1 MLGRA
6 EYGRIMDS
14 VVPSIYTTT
23 MSNQLLEAAAGIEF
37 PWPAQGV
44 DCKLRA
50 AAELPDTLHAIAE
63 SAP

>member
-1 MLGRA
+1 
-6 EYGRIMDS
+6 
-14 VVPSIYTTT
+14 